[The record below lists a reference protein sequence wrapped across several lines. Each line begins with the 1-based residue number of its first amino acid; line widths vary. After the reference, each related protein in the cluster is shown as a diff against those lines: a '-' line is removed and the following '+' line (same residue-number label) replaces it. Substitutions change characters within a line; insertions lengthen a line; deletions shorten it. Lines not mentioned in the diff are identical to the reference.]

1 MEYNIEYMSSLF
13 NKTFFKFTAGFLGI
27 LFLGFVG
34 LILINIYGGTAL
46 SGAQAT
52 PISETPT
59 P

>member
-1 MEYNIEYMSSLF
+1 MRDTF
-13 NKTFFKFTAGFLGI
+13 NKTFFKLTAGFLGI

-34 LILINIYGGTAL
+34 LILINIYGGTEL

-52 PISETPT
+52 PVSGTPT